1 VELAAPESTRARHS
15 RRLIMAT
22 PSSVFTISR
31 AAEILGEDEEL
42 LRDLALEMEPEDGCL
57 TVYGTDDRSTT
68 AFTPNGLEYLRQL
81 VIEHKK

>member
-1 VELAAPESTRARHS
+1 MAA
-15 RRLIMAT
+15 

-57 TVYGTDDRSTT
+57 TVYETDDRSTT
-68 AFTPNGLEYLRQL
+68 AFTPDGLEYLRQL